1 MHPLLNYQLGGL
13 GKVTTIYILKTG
25 EIIESREEYLKI
37 EDRFTWVDRRKIID
51 RILQLRGMTDT
62 NRKSVIAI
70 YEKDHSIREFVN
82 VEVQFSPLSYTY
94 NS

>member
-1 MHPLLNYQLGGL
+1 MHPLLNYQLGDL
-13 GKVTTIYILKTG
+13 GKVTTMYILDTG
-25 EIIESREEYLKI
+25 EIVESREDYLKI

-51 RILQLRGMTDT
+51 RILQLRALTDT

-82 VEVQFSPLSYTY
+82 VEVQFSPLSYIY
-94 NS
+94 KA